1 MTNAALRIT
10 RPRPHSMGHREVQQS
25 RRWSWS
31 AGLPTPVSLQHARLS
46 SSSPGAP
53 AELWALLSPGSSLCS
68 GHGLHTSSIAG
79 ESGAR
84 AASQNR
90 SLRTLNSP
98 SGRIAGRSDKIL
110 QSATGNER
118 ASRADRP
125 RAQLRRGASACHT
138 KVGKFDWDQTCELLS
153 GYMYERAPL
162 VFAAAH
168 HLLHLIVNVKHEAYP
183 LQLAHNHSSSITA
196 ASYHIV
202 GPS

>member
-10 RPRPHSMGHREVQQS
+10 RPRPHSMEAQRGTAET
-25 RRWSWS
+25 WS

-53 AELWALLSPGSSLCS
+53 AELWAILSPGSSLCS

-98 SGRIAGRSDKIL
+98 SGRIAGRSDRIL

-202 GPS
+202 GPSQ

>member
-1 MTNAALRIT
+1 MQHCESRAHGRTPWR
-10 RPRPHSMGHREVQQS
+10 HRGTAET
-25 RRWSWS
+25 WS

-138 KVGKFDWDQTCELLS
+138 KVGKFDWDQTWELDL
-153 GYMYERAPL
+153 GATVWVHVRAG
-162 VFAAAH
+162 AAC
-168 HLLHLIVNVKHEAYP
+168 VCCC
-183 LQLAHNHSSSITA
+183 SSSPTLDCKR
-196 ASYHIV
+196 
-202 GPS
+202 